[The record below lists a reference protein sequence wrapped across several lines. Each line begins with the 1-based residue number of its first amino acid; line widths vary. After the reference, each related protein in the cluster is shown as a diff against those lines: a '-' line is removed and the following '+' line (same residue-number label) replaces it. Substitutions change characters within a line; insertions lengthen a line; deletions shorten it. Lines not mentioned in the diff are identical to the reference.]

1 MIKAHIQINWQ
12 HTFEIVV
19 SFPDHTQF
27 VNVRFVVYVHCMYN
41 ILNEDHVLTSVKF
54 TAKIRESMC
63 KLSNTFVLVTVLLNF
78 AMNEFIDSSE

>member
-12 HTFEIVV
+12 HIFEIVV

-27 VNVRFVVYVHCMYN
+27 VNVHFVVYN